1 MCNQPLEMTV
11 EEIITIENQLIEA
24 IKTSDVNSLDR
35 MLHDDLLF
43 IAPNGQTVT
52 KEIDLASHRSG
63 QMEVEQ
69 LIANFENVKVM
80 GDNAVVIVVYNTK
93 GKMLGTLIEGQFRY
107 IRVWKMFPD
116 GLKVVAGSCFKI

>member
-1 MCNQPLEMTV
+1 MTA
-11 EEIITIENQLIEA
+11 EDIITIENQLIEA
-24 IKTSDVNSLDR
+24 IKTSDLNSLDR

-52 KEIDLASHRSG
+52 KEMDLASHRSG

-69 LIANFENVKVM
+69 LIASYESVKVL
-80 GDNAVVIVVYNTK
+80 GDNAVVVVVYNTK
-93 GKMLGTLIEGQFRY
+93 GKMLGTPIEGQFRY

>member
-1 MCNQPLEMTV
+1 MTA

-24 IKTSDVNSLDR
+24 IKTSDLNSLHR

-52 KEIDLASHRSG
+52 KEMDLASHRSG
-63 QMEVEQ
+63 QMEVEL
-69 LIANFENVKVM
+69 LIASYENVKVL
-80 GDNAVVIVVYNTK
+80 GDNAVVVVVYNTK
-93 GKMLGTLIEGQFRY
+93 GKMLGTPIEGQFRY

>member
-1 MCNQPLEMTV
+1 MTA

-24 IKTSDVNSLDR
+24 IKTSDINSLDR
-35 MLHDDLLF
+35 MLHDELLF

-52 KEIDLASHRSG
+52 KEMDLASHRSG

-69 LIANFENVKVM
+69 LIAHFESVKIL
-80 GDNAVVIVVYNTK
+80 GDNAVVVVVYNTK
-93 GKMLGTLIEGQFRY
+93 GKMLGTPIEGQFRY
-107 IRVWKMFPD
+107 IRVWKMFAD